1 MAIIKNFG
9 EIAKSFERQTILDI
23 VEAGLE
29 AIQPEAA
36 LKNNVTIQNNQL
48 TIASNPIDLDKYQRI
63 FVIGFGKGSAGNAQ
77 YLERLI
83 ESKITEGYVI
93 DTTPSDFKKI
103 KFTPGTHPLPS
114 TQNFKFT
121 DDLIKRLSE
130 LKLTENDLVLVIIC
144 GGGSAMLV
152 HPSSLTLEQKI
163 DVNKAL
169 LKSGA
174 NITEMNIVRKHL
186 STVKGGGLAKLLFP
200 AHVAT
205 LIFSDVPGNDLSVI
219 ASGPTVK
226 DHTTLEDTNKV
237 LEKFSLLNTL
247 PFLKPESFHETPKED
262 KYFAN
267 VQNILV
273 LSNMTAIEAMKKVA
287 EEKKIPVRI
296 HSDKFQANAADAGKI
311 LLNSTHQGEMILA
324 GGETTVTVKGTGV
337 GGRNQEVVLATL
349 PHLTGESIIVS
360 IASDG
365 WDNSANAGAIGDAK
379 TVQDATRLQLDIQKF
394 LNNNNSFPFFES
406 TRDGIKTGRLPSNVS
421 DLFVVWKK

>member
-9 EIAKSFERQTILDI
+9 EIAKTFDRQTVLDI

-29 AIQPEAA
+29 AIQPENA
-36 LKNNVTIQNNQL
+36 LKNSVTFTNDQL
-48 TIASNPIDLDKYQRI
+48 KIADHTFDLKKYQRV

-77 YLERLI
+77 YVENLI
-83 ESKITEGYVI
+83 ESHITEGYVI
-93 DTTPSDFKKI
+93 DTTPLSFKKI

-114 TQNFKFT
+114 EGNWKFT
-121 DDLIKRLSE
+121 DDLVKRIAE

-152 HPSSLTLEQKI
+152 HPSNLTLEQKI

-174 NITEMNIVRKHL
+174 NITEMNIIRKHL

-200 AHVAT
+200 AHIAT

-226 DHTTLEDTNKV
+226 DETTLENTKEV
-237 LEKFSLLNTL
+237 LEKFNLFNVL
-247 PFLKPESFHETPKED
+247 PFLKPEAFHETPKED
-262 KYFAN
+262 QYFTN
-267 VQNILV
+267 VKNILV
-273 LSNMTAIEAMKKVA
+273 LSNMTALNAMKKVA
-287 EEKKIPVRI
+287 EEKKISVRI
-296 HSDKFQANAADAGKI
+296 HSDKFQANATDAGKI
-311 LLNSTHQGEMILA
+311 LLNNAHQNEMILA
-324 GGETTVTVKGTGV
+324 GGETTVVVKGNGV
-337 GGRNQEVVLATL
+337 GGRNQEVVLAAL
-349 PHLTGESIIVS
+349 PLLTGESVILS

-365 WDNSANAGAIGDAK
+365 WDNSANAGAIGDTK

-406 TRDGIKTGRLPSNVS
+406 TRNGIKTGRLPSNVS